1 MQIVTVV
8 FDGPSPA
15 DQLLCPAHAPRPAA
29 APPGRI
35 HAGTSLKTGLVPF
48 AASPDL
54 VTGA

>member
-48 AASPDL
+48 AASPGL
-54 VTGA
+54 VMGA